1 MINEQNEQTS
11 NTLSTTPKVTNQE
24 EIKNEKESPPLNNNT
39 EKKEK
44 GKEKEDNPVSTAI
57 SLLLDHY
64 SYNSIIDSMIK
75 SKNTKS
81 ISKFDNVIDILI
93 NLEGYANFIKKLLI
107 VKKEKDAQV
116 EKIPSQEEEQKQNQ
130 SSPKKTKL
138 IKKSKKYNKQK
149 INMNNS
155 ETSYN
160 NDFDSSNLSSFS
172 NIENYRKKHVY
183 SLRPF
188 KNINNNLYIES
199 ISYSKGSNM
208 SNIIDDFEI
217 SIDEGKK
224 NSEKEKSKNKEIID
238 LSDGTEELKKKA
250 RNKINESF
258 DIDIE
263 YESNNPHE
271 IKDRNAN
278 RQKYYKKGGKFGM
291 HYYLSNED
299 KKIYKYYSVQ
309 YNGDNSIGFRCT
321 DINCKSRAV
330 LNPKNKEFKIL
341 TPHTLEFEKH
351 LKLIG
356 CYKTD
361 KFIKSMEMNKFKEIQ
376 LTKKDNKKII
386 LWYK

>member
-1 MINEQNEQTS
+1 MINGQNEQTS
-11 NTLSTTPKVTNQE
+11 NTLSTSPKITNQE
-24 EIKNEKESPPLNNNT
+24 ETKNDKVSPPLNNNS
-39 EKKEK
+39 EKKKEK
-44 GKEKEDNPVSTAI
+44 EENPVSTAL
-57 SLLLDHY
+57 SVLLDHY

-93 NLEGYANFIKKLLI
+93 NLEGYTNFIKKLLI
-107 VKKEKDAQV
+107 VKKEKDTQV
-116 EKIPSQEEEQKQNQ
+116 QPIISPEEEQKQSQ
-130 SSPKKTKL
+130 SQNSPKKNNF
-138 IKKSKKYNKQK
+138 IKKRKKYSKQK
-149 INMNNS
+149 NNMNNS

-172 NIENYRKKHVY
+172 RIEDYRKKHVY

-188 KNINNNLYIES
+188 KNMKNNLYIES
-199 ISYSKGSNM
+199 ISYSRGSNM
-208 SNIIDDFEI
+208 SNIIDDFDI
-217 SIDEGKK
+217 SLDEGKK

-238 LSDGTEELKKKA
+238 LSDGTEELKKKV

-263 YESNNPHE
+263 YESNSHHE
-271 IKDRNAN
+271 FKDKTTY

-291 HYYLSNED
+291 HYYLSSED
-299 KKIYKYYSVQ
+299 NKIYKYYSVQ

-321 DINCKSRAV
+321 DIHCKSRAV

-341 TPHTLEFEKH
+341 TPHTLKFEQH
-351 LKLIG
+351 GKLIG
-356 CYKTD
+356 GYKTD
-361 KFIKSMEMNKFKEIQ
+361 KFIKSMEVNKFKEIQ
-376 LTKKDNKKII
+376 LTRKENKKII